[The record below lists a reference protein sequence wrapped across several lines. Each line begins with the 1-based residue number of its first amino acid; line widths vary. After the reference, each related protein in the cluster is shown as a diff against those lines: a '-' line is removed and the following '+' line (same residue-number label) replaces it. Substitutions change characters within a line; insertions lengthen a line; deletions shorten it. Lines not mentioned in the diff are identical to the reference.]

1 MDVYSD
7 GFLNLWHH
15 LNNNQVRY
23 IMVGGFATNLHGFQR
38 YTGDIDIYL
47 EDTLENRKRLR
58 QAFIDLELGDFE
70 PLERMA
76 FIPGWVDFQLDN
88 GVKLD
93 IMTSLKGVDLSFEE
107 CLRMAPVAEIEGLLV
122 PFLHINHLIDNKRIV
137 NRPKDQIDVLELE
150 KIRES
155 NENQGQNPG

>member
-1 MDVYSD
+1 
-7 GFLNLWHH
+7 
-15 LNNNQVRY
+15 
-23 IMVGGFATNLHGFQR
+23 MVGGFATNLHGFQR
-38 YTGDIDIYL
+38 YTGDIDILL
-47 EDTLENRKRLR
+47 EDTLENRKKLR

-93 IMTSLKGVDLSFEE
+93 IMTSLKGVDLSFDE
-107 CLRMAPVAEIEGLLV
+107 CLQMAPIAEIEGLMI
-122 PFLHINHLIDNKRIV
+122 PFLHINHLIDNKKSV
-137 NRPKDQIDVLELE
+137 NRFKDQLDVKELE

-155 NENQGQNPG
+155 NEKHDQNPG